1 MEKPEEIKT
10 EVIKEEVAARLKQ
23 AGFTTLAEL
32 ANASPEELAQK
43 AHVPVSAA
51 ERMVKAAQAEQ
62 ERRKAVGQKEKTV
75 AEEARASEQPQ
86 EPEELA
92 AERAEREVTLL
103 SDFVAAVTKHSGT
116 QANVAKKLADSLVEL
131 PEFGEGLLGRAMRSK
146 TFRARIV
153 RRLVRQWS

>member
-32 ANASPEELAQK
+32 ANVSPEGLAQK
-43 AHVPVSAA
+43 AHIPVSAA

-75 AEEARASEQPQ
+75 AEEARILEELE
-86 EPEELA
+86 EPEERVEEPVEPEVALPSGLVDALLEHADIQADIAEELA
-92 AERAEREVTLL
+92 
-103 SDFVAAVTKHSGT
+103 G
-116 QANVAKKLADSLVEL
+116 SLVEL
-131 PEFGEGLLGRAMRSK
+131 PEFVEGLLRHAMRSK